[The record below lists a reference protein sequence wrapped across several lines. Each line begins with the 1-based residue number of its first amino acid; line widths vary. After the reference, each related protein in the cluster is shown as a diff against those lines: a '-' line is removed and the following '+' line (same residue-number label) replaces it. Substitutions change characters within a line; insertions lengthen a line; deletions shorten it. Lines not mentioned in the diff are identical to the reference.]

1 MFSRVGNRR
10 VPPRP
15 LVAHFAISPAG
26 AIGGLFLDRWPYRG
40 QKCVM
45 KSKGRTAWLITWEGP
60 ESVHTGRCKVV
71 AVLPPQFGETG
82 ITAMLPFLYCAGYN
96 HTLCEKMGFSTPS
109 RKDDRLLRI
118 AYRDIHPEFWYGV
131 YPKEY
136 LCARKVKNLRCEESK
151 IDCFENTLHWTELA
165 KYIPNPQIDFGGPLP
180 DN

>member
-1 MFSRVGNRR
+1 MT
-10 VPPRP
+10 
-15 LVAHFAISPAG
+15 
-26 AIGGLFLDRWPYRG
+26 
-40 QKCVM
+40 
-45 KSKGRTAWLITWEGP
+45 TAWLITWEGP

-180 DN
+180 DNRAEWTKQVSGERDEQYTYSIWPAIEAGKARRTKQRG